1 MFSALGG
8 ILVYDHDF
16 KCLFLTTSNE
26 LDNGK
31 KTFITFEIY
40 YLHKPENLSV
50 MAPGLIFCI

>member
-8 ILVYDHDF
+8 ILVYDRDF

-40 YLHKPENLSV
+40 YLH
-50 MAPGLIFCI
+50 